1 MKLLTLIQVELLQMN
16 FFSRKFYI
24 YLLLLFFLIIYF
36 KLFESSYI
44 VLKYDHETRLTKN
57 YGYCERSSYGY
68 VKYIEKKFK
77 PVKNVKII
85 NDEVHPSSDIF
96 IHKPGVE
103 YYDNYLILLNYNDQN
118 SQINISDFTILDKYK
133 NCLYLKKND

>member
-44 VLKYDHETRLTKN
+44 ILKYDHETRLTKN

-96 IHKPGVE
+96 IHKPGIE